1 MEESVIVASLRGVDD
16 FLLYFGAAL
25 ALLAVF
31 LFIYVHITPYREIRL
46 IREGNQA
53 AAYSLSGA
61 LLGFIVPLGTAISQS
76 VAFVDMLLW
85 GGIALI
91 IQLLAFFAVR
101 LMVPTLAV
109 DIPGG
114 KLAPGL
120 FVGAFSL
127 GIGLLNAASMT
138 Y

>member
-1 MEESVIVASLRGVDD
+1 METNVLIASLRGVDD
-16 FLLYFGAAL
+16 FLLHFVAAV
-25 ALLAVF
+25 LLVGLF
-31 LFIYVHITPYREIRL
+31 LFIYIHITPYREIAL

-61 LLGFIVPLGTAISQS
+61 FLGFIIPLAIAIAQS
-76 VAFVDMLLW
+76 VSFLDMLLW
-85 GGIALI
+85 GAIALI
-91 IQLLAFFAVR
+91 VQLLAFVCVR
-101 LMVPTLAV
+101 MLVPKLV
-109 DIPGG
+109 EDIPAG

-127 GIGLLNAASMT
+127 GVGILNAASMT

>member
-1 MEESVIVASLRGVDD
+1 MNESVIAASIRGVDD
-16 FLLYFGAAL
+16 FLLYFLASLMLVAL
-25 ALLAVF
+25 F
-31 LFIYVHITPYREIRL
+31 LFVYIHITPYREIRL

-61 LLGFIVPLGTAISQS
+61 LLGFIVPLATAIAYS
-76 VAFVDMLLW
+76 VAFADMLLW

-91 IQLLAFFAVR
+91 VQLGAFFVVR
-101 LMVPTLAV
+101 LVLPNLAV
-109 DIPGG
+109 DIPAG
-114 KLAPGL
+114 KLAPGI

-127 GIGLLNAASMT
+127 GIGLLNAASMS

>member
-1 MEESVIVASLRGVDD
+1 MNDSVIAASIRGVDD
-16 FLLYFGAAL
+16 FLLYFVASL
-25 ALLAVF
+25 ALVAVF

-61 LLGFIVPLGTAISQS
+61 LLGFIVPLATAIAYS

-91 IQLLAFFAVR
+91 VQLAAFFVVR
-101 LMVPTLAV
+101 MVLPNLAT
-109 DIPGG
+109 DIPAG

>member
-1 MEESVIVASLRGVDD
+1 MNDSVIAASIRGVDD
-16 FLLYFGAAL
+16 FLLYFIASL
-25 ALLAVF
+25 ALVAVF

-61 LLGFIVPLGTAISQS
+61 LLGFIVPLGTAIAYS

-91 IQLLAFFAVR
+91 VQLAAFFAVR
-101 LMVPTLAV
+101 IVLPNLAT
-109 DIPGG
+109 DIPAG
-114 KLAPGL
+114 KLAPGM

-127 GIGLLNAASMT
+127 GVGLLNAASMT

>member
-1 MEESVIVASLRGVDD
+1 MNDSVIAASIRGVDD
-16 FLLYFGAAL
+16 FLLYFVSSLVLVAL
-25 ALLAVF
+25 F

-46 IREGNQA
+46 IREGNHA

-61 LLGFIVPLGTAISQS
+61 LLGFIVPLATAIAYS
-76 VAFVDMLLW
+76 VAFIDMLLW
-85 GGIALI
+85 GGIALVV
-91 IQLLAFFAVR
+91 QLAAFFAAR
-101 LMVPTLAV
+101 LVLPNLAT
-109 DIPGG
+109 DIPAG

-127 GIGLLNAASMT
+127 GVGLLNAASMT